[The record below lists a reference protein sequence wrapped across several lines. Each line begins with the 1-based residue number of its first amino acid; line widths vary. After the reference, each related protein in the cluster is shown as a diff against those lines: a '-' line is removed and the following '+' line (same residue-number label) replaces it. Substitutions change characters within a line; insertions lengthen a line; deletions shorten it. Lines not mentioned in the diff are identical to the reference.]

1 MPGTPMEEL
10 VRAAE
15 ATSLQELLD
24 QMRRAA
30 ARYAALRAEWA
41 LGSAEARAEME
52 TARSSAHNAFIDA
65 CNILSRNMSA
75 RGESIEWRR
84 QLGGDRKKIGD
95 FACWLTLSLAL
106 SAR

>member
-15 ATSLQELLD
+15 ATSLHGPLD
-24 QMRRAA
+24 QIRRAA

-41 LGSAEARAEME
+41 LGSAEPRAELE
-52 TARSSAHNAFIDA
+52 NARSSAHNAFIDA
-65 CNILSRNMSA
+65 CNILSRNMTA
-75 RGESIEWRR
+75 RGESAEWRR
-84 QLGGDRKKIGD
+84 ELGDDRKKTGD

>member
-1 MPGTPMEEL
+1 MLGTPMEDL

-15 ATSLQELLD
+15 ATTFHGLLD

-30 ARYAALRAEWA
+30 ARYAALRTEWA
-41 LGSAEARAEME
+41 LGSAEARTELEA
-52 TARSSAHNAFIDA
+52 ARSSAHDAFIDA
-65 CNILSRNMSA
+65 CNILSRNMAA

-84 QLGGDRKKIGD
+84 ELGDDRKKIGD

-106 SAR
+106 SVR

>member
-1 MPGTPMEEL
+1 MLGTPMEDL

-15 ATSLQELLD
+15 ATSFHGLLH

-30 ARYAALRAEWA
+30 ARYAGLRAEWA
-41 LGSAEARAEME
+41 LASVEARPGLED
-52 TARSSAHNAFIDA
+52 TRSFAHDAFIDA
-65 CNILSRNMSA
+65 CNILSRNMAA

-84 QLGGDRKKIGD
+84 ELGDDRKTLGD